1 MTGLVL
7 NPSEAEDA
15 AENAENTLADA
26 EAAYSGVSALVELLS
41 GCQPGHQITGI
52 FIRSLL
58 EDVRAHLENVVG
70 GLSPSLA
77 SELCQAN
84 R

>member
-7 NPSEAEDA
+7 DPTEAEAA
-15 AENAENTLADA
+15 AENAEFTLADA
-26 EAAYSGVSALVELLS
+26 EAAYSGVSALVELLN

-70 GLSPSLA
+70 GLSPVVA
-77 SELCQAN
+77 AELCHGL

>member
-1 MTGLVL
+1 MTT
-7 NPSEAEDA
+7 PAEEAAQDA
-15 AENAENTLADA
+15 EFTLSDA
-26 EAAYSGVSALVELLS
+26 EAAYSGVSALVELLN

-70 GLSPSLA
+70 GLSPVA
-77 SELCQAN
+77 AVELCQAS